1 MLNDTLANALS
12 LIYNAEKIGKTECII
27 KPSSKVIK
35 KIFEIMKEKQYIG
48 DYQIIESRQGESIK
62 LNLINKINK
71 CGVIKPRYPL
81 KNEDYEKFEKRY
93 LPAKNFGMLIIS
105 TSQGIMTQDEAKE
118 KKIGGKLIAFIY

>member
-12 LIYNAEKIGKTECII
+12 MIYNAEKIGKKECII

-35 KIFEIMKEKQYIG
+35 KIFEIMKDKQYIG

-118 KKIGGKLIAFIY
+118 KKIGVKLIAFIY

>member
-12 LIYNAEKIGKTECII
+12 MIYNAEKIGKKECII

-35 KIFEIMKEKQYIG
+35 KIFEIMKDKQYIG

>member
-12 LIYNAEKIGKTECII
+12 MIYNAEKIGKKECII
-27 KPSSKVIK
+27 KPSSKVKK
-35 KIFEIMKEKQYIG
+35 KIFEIMKDKQYIG